1 MRNLDRINLRYPQL
15 WKRCRLAFSP
25 GVGPSGLIL
34 RDFSGG
40 KRSGIL
46 SGMTAAAAW
55 VPNGSRYSLNIAG
68 SGSGQRVVYSD
79 LFVSPPYT
87 YSIWARAR
95 SLAGG
100 GVTIG
105 GVGYVPFGVPYAMYI
120 DGTTIYVAGTT
131 FFRGFTFSTA
141 LNTWYN
147 FTCVVT
153 SAATELYVDGRS
165 IGSQATIGNQTFLNL
180 GAQSDNTFNWNG
192 QLDDFAVWDRVLT
205 TKEIRLRSLRRCIA
219 YEQTQRQ
226 SVMKSGVL
234 LRRSLSARIGSR
246 SLN

>member
-1 MRNLDRINLRYPQL
+1 MRHLDRTNLRYPQL
-15 WKRCRLAFSP
+15 WKGCRLALAP
-25 GVGPSGLIL
+25 GIGPSGLIL

-40 KRSGIL
+40 KRNGTL
-46 SGMTAAAAW
+46 SAMTAAAAW
-55 VPNGSRYSLNIAG
+55 VPNGSRYSLDIAG

-79 LFVSPPYT
+79 LVVSPPYT

-120 DGTTIYVAGTT
+120 DSTTVYVAGTT

-153 SAATELYVDGRS
+153 SGATEMYVDGRL

-180 GAQSDNTFNWNG
+180 GAQSDNTYNWNG

-205 TKEIRLRSLRRCIA
+205 TKEIRLRATRRCIA
-219 YEQTQRQ
+219 YEQVQNHRA
-226 SVMKSGVL
+226 SRVGN
-234 LRRSLSARIGSR
+234 RRRRLICGAQC
-246 SLN
+246 